1 VGALDGCVAPAEQTC
16 MGLAVAGCIGVKLA
30 APERPVVCTTG
41 DGAFQ
46 MFMKEMPTAV
56 QYSAPVTWIV
66 LNNDSLGWIKLHEK
80 ARRGRYIAVDF
91 EAQPDLVAIAK
102 ASGVHAEQIA
112 SPDAL
117 GDALGRAKRAL
128 ADGVPAMLDCLID
141 TWDYPKGFVEYH
153 REVWGF
159 SQPEARVS

>member
-1 VGALDGCVAPAEQTC
+1 
-16 MGLAVAGCIGVKLA
+16 MY
-30 APERPVVCTTG
+30 
-41 DGAFQ
+41 
-46 MFMKEMPTAV
+46 MKEMPTAV
-56 QYSAPVTWIV
+56 QYKTPVLWIV
-66 LNNDSLGWIKLHEK
+66 LDNAAIHWVKWITRATGEK
-80 ARRGRYIAVDF
+80 YYAVDF

-141 TWDYPKGFVEYH
+141 TWDYPKGFVDYH